1 MTLRIRAD
9 VHAAIVAHAQRDA
22 PDECCGFLLGEEDA
36 VDEACPAR
44 NLARSPN
51 RFLVDPED
59 HFAAI
64 HRARA
69 TGRIVRAVYHSHPSG
84 PARPSSTDAAEMRD
98 PELIYVIV
106 SLMPKVAVTAWQW
119 VKEGF
124 VEVML
129 IVS

>member
-1 MTLRIRAD
+1 M
-9 VHAAIVAHAQRDA
+9 HAAIVAHARRDA
-22 PDECCGFLLGEEDA
+22 PDECCGFLLGADDA

-44 NLARSPN
+44 NLTRSPT

-69 TGRIVRAVYHSHPSG
+69 TGRAVRAVYHSHPSG
-84 PARPSSTDAAEMRD
+84 PPRPSASDAAEMRD

-106 SLMPKVAVTAWQW
+106 SLAPEVTVSAWQW
-119 VKEGF
+119 VEERF
-124 VEVML
+124 VEVRL
-129 IVS
+129 VVS